1 MRVRLPRPAPSQ
13 TDPRLRKGSA
23 ATPCGPHPDPI
34 RLGAIIIPPVVSH
47 VPTGCQA
54 AVASMQR
61 STPTSLMLRRMTAS
75 AVLDALR
82 AGGPMTGSDLIH
94 ATGLARPTVHVV
106 CNDLIRLGWI
116 RETESRRPTGDNRR
130 GRPARCYEFQSRAG
144 FVLGIDATDRVTVR
158 LADLRG
164 DRMAE
169 ASRPLAHVSVP
180 ADERL
185 AAIRLA
191 ADTALASAA
200 VDPARVLAVTVGV
213 PTPVDA
219 DGRPVGREAY
229 LPGLPGRDL
238 GPEIGG
244 RHGWPVLVE
253 NDANLAAWGERWR
266 GVAAGV
272 DDLVV
277 MVADERLGSGLFLG
291 GRPVRGHAGGAG
303 ELRFFE
309 LIERVGSTFGIAY
322 LVRTLG
328 AEAVADPRLRKAG
341 GRGRVLWSLAGG
353 DPTRVEPATVLE
365 AARAGDEVAL
375 EIVDRVADR
384 MAHAVATLAGMLDP
398 ELVVISGAV
407 ADDGDLFLDRIRR
420 RLLPDLIDTPPRVL
434 MSILGDQAVV
444 LGAVRMALDHVEAS
458 LLGSSGASSWP
469 EAPALAAAPP

>member
-1 MRVRLPRPAPSQ
+1 M
-13 TDPRLRKGSA
+13 
-23 ATPCGPHPDPI
+23 ATACGPHLEPI
-34 RLGAIIIPPVVSH
+34 RLGAVIIPPVVSH
-47 VPTGCQA
+47 DPTGCQA
-54 AVASMQR
+54 VMAGVHR
-61 STPTSLMLRRMTAS
+61 PTPTSLMLRRMTAS

-82 AGGPMTGSDLIH
+82 AGGPMTGSDLID

-116 RETESRRPTGDNRR
+116 RETERRRPQGDSRR

-144 FVLGIDATDRVTVR
+144 LVLGVDATDRVSVR

-164 DRMAE
+164 DRVA
-169 ASRPLAHVSVP
+169 AAGQPLAHVSLP
-180 ADERL
+180 ASERL
-185 AAIRLA
+185 AAVRRAI
-191 ADTALASAA
+191 DSVLASAA
-200 VDPARVLAVTVGV
+200 IDPTHVLAVVMGV

-238 GPEIGG
+238 RPEVGG
-244 RHGWPVLVE
+244 RWGWPVLVE
-253 NDANLAAWGERWR
+253 NDANLAALGERWR
-266 GVAAGV
+266 GVAAGI

-291 GRPVRGHAGGAG
+291 GRPIRGHAGSAG

-309 LIERVGSTFGIAY
+309 LIERVGSTYGIAY

-328 AEAVADPRLRKAG
+328 AEAVAELGPREPAAR
-341 GRGRVLWSLAGG
+341 RGRRLWALAGG
-353 DPTRVEPATVLE
+353 DPARVQTATVLE
-365 AARAGDEVAL
+365 AARGGDEVAL

-384 MAHAVATLAGMLDP
+384 MAYAVAALAGMLDP

-420 RLLPDLIDTPPRVL
+420 RLVPELIDRPPRVA
-434 MSILGDQAVV
+434 MSTLGDQAVV
-444 LGAVRMALDHVEAS
+444 VGAVRMALDHVEGS
-458 LLGSSGASSWP
+458 LFGSPGASP
-469 EAPALAAAPP
+469 LTEAPALATASPQD